1 MSAIIKTR
9 AFSSFRLKT
18 HHSVKN
24 LPRLGILPRFVR
36 FQPRLWQKYVTDDA
50 PRVEDRAISA
60 RAVGKSAATAIVGAT
75 TTFLSTSTVNSIV
88 MVLTCY
94 YLAVF
99 GAVRAPCTM
108 TVWHPQVRSCLHP
121 RWPMHAP
128 HAHAWYPSQCPFYSP
143 LVPSKTLEAW
153 KVPMEVVPNSH
164 FHARCPHT
172 QTLYRISLMHACL
185 QHSDDHYGQIF
196 GISFLHPASLGFP
209 ATRSGL
215 RVVACKQLDCRHSFN
230 HDARE
235 SRRGAE
241 RWILKT
247 MSECQINVC
256 E

>member
-9 AFSSFRLKT
+9 AFSSVRLKT

-128 HAHAWYPSQCPFYSP
+128 HAHAWYPCTCMVSIAMPFLLTPSAKQNFGSMESTHGSSAQFALPCTVPPYTD
-143 LVPSKTLEAW
+143 LVPYKS
-153 KVPMEVVPNSH
+153 
-164 FHARCPHT
+164 
-172 QTLYRISLMHACL
+172 HACL
-185 QHSDDHYGQIF
+185 LSSTF
-196 GISFLHPASLGFP
+196 
-209 ATRSGL
+209 R
-215 RVVACKQLDCRHSFN
+215 
-230 HDARE
+230 
-235 SRRGAE
+235 
-241 RWILKT
+241 
-247 MSECQINVC
+247 
-256 E
+256 